1 MRELRLL
8 SDELVDDV
16 IQQSAQTGLSPLQI
30 LVQRVLIAPV
40 DIEIV
45 DLLMRGDEAIPG
57 YELTGLIGRG
67 GMGAVYRALQKN
79 LNRFVAL
86 KTILARQADDKVALA
101 RFEREATTIAQLSHP
116 NIVCA
121 LDFGRH
127 QGRLYLAM
135 EIVDGEDLNSF
146 VARQTRLHE
155 STAWG
160 IARQIAGGLLH
171 ASKAGVI
178 HRDIKPANILLV
190 EPPEGYPLRRG
201 LPMAKLTD
209 FGLAILNSQQAVSE
223 RLTSRDA
230 AIGSPHYMAPEQFG
244 GEEYDTR
251 ADIYSLGATIYH
263 MLTGYPPWS
272 GKSLQQIVAAKLSG
286 QRPSLKDDQPEWT
299 SQTVN
304 LLESMLDPHAD
315 SRANDYGELMIAM
328 DAIIHSQAA
337 LAANTT
343 VIRSAVRLGQG
354 DALPTLMVQTGA
366 TSTIARQGLSATV
379 QAQLD
384 DCNHQTHESQINS
397 PLQTSATITIAAPNL
412 VAAGE
417 DCTQPKHLLS
427 IDRVFFARPWSWI
440 SATVIGLVLF
450 AGVYAYLTGRFAAPI
465 PVEATSDQI
474 QLFNGQDLLSPSIVY
489 QVGGWGTHDGR
500 IVHEEGSFGYL
511 TFEVPKWEM
520 FSFEVNVELGP
531 KNHVYVQFAHNNPED
546 LGVRPSLRL
555 KGNEAELGSQSEVRG
570 LFISRGSRYSLDVDR
585 AAHSVRIQR
594 EIARWVVLVDGQ
606 AIGEIRADT
615 RQINTITLVAEKAQ
629 QSTSETDSNSV
640 PTNTAFADIVATRL
654 AVKM

>member
-8 SDELVDDV
+8 SDDLVDEV
-16 IQQSAQTGLSPLQI
+16 VQQSAQAGLSPLEV
-30 LVQRVLIAPV
+30 LVQRVLVAPQ

-57 YELTGLIGRG
+57 YELTSLIGRG
-67 GMGAVYRALQKN
+67 GMGAVYRARQKN

-86 KTILARQADDKVALA
+86 KTILARQADDKIALA

-127 QGRLYLAM
+127 QQRLYLAM

-146 VARQTRLHE
+146 IARQTKLHE

-190 EPPEGYPLRRG
+190 EPPEGYPLRPG

-209 FGLAILNSQQAVSE
+209 FGLAILNSQQTVSE

-244 GEEYDTR
+244 GEECDTR
-251 ADIYSLGATIYH
+251 ADIYALGATVYH
-263 MLTGYPPWS
+263 MLTGSPPWS
-272 GKSLQQIVAAKLSG
+272 GKTLQQIVAAKIGG
-286 QRPSLKDDQPEWT
+286 QRPSVRDVEPEWT
-299 SQTVN
+299 SQTSE
-304 LLESMLDPHAD
+304 LLGSMLDPHPE
-315 SRANDYGELMIAM
+315 SRANDYGALMIAM
-328 DAIIHSQAA
+328 DKIIHAQASPV
-337 LAANTT
+337 ANTM
-343 VIRSAVRLGQG
+343 VMRSAIRAGLE
-354 DALPTLMVQTGA
+354 DALPTVAIRTGA
-366 TSTIARQGLSATV
+366 ATTK
-379 QAQLD
+379 L
-384 DCNHQTHESQINS
+384 
-397 PLQTSATITIAAPNL
+397 
-412 VAAGE
+412 
-417 DCTQPKHLLS
+417 
-427 IDRVFFARPWSWI
+427 DRVLNVRTWSWI
-440 SATVIGLVLF
+440 SAAIFAVLF
-450 AGVYAYLTGRFAAPI
+450 AAGLYVYFSGRFRAPI
-465 PVEATSDQI
+465 QVETTSDQI
-474 QLFNGQDLLSPSIVY
+474 QLFNGRDLLSPSLVH

-511 TFEVPKWEM
+511 AFELPQWQM
-520 FSFEVNVELGP
+520 FSFEVNVESNPVNL
-531 KNHVYVQFAHNNPED
+531 VYVQFSHSDPEAR
-546 LGVRPSLRL
+546 GARPSLRI

-570 LFISRGSRYSLDVDR
+570 TFVSRGSRYPLDVDR
-585 AAHSVRIQR
+585 AAHAVRIQR
-594 EIARWVVLVDGQ
+594 EVARWVVLVDGQ
-606 AIGEIRADT
+606 EIGEIRADH
-615 RQINTITLVAEKAQ
+615 RQKNTITLVAEKAQ
-629 QSTSETDSNSV
+629 HATAESSSNSG

-654 AVKM
+654 AKKESSQP